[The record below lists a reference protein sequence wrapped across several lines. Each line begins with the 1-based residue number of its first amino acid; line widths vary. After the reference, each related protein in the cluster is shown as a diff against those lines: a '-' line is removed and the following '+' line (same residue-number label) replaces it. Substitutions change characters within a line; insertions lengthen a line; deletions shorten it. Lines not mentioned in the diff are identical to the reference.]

1 MENCWF
7 ILRQTHYPPPKD
19 GARAYYRVPDLRHL
33 NQVINGNPYPY
44 PRGIAVYEHRRGDL
58 KWEIESQNGVDL
70 SVKALLP
77 IPHAGGQR
85 SVSRFWEFEA
95 LDVIFIQPTRAY
107 IEDWLDDD
115 LVKGYIDKHKNLG
128 SWSLFMITG
137 LTIARGARGHQ
148 KEEDRHDIHADP
160 KVTVAAIADAGVG
173 VGVNKTNGLVSSFK
187 GSSDFIWSVQ
197 ITKISKHFF
206 SSDWN
211 YETHV
216 RGATYGLEYEKGDV
230 EGFLSIQGVVPSQ
243 IIKSGDSI
251 FVLPDE

>member
-1 MENCWF
+1 
-7 ILRQTHYPPPKD
+7 
-19 GARAYYRVPDLRHL
+19 
-33 NQVINGNPYPY
+33 
-44 PRGIAVYEHRRGDL
+44 
-58 KWEIESQNGVDL
+58 VDL

-77 IPHAGGQR
+77 IPHTGGQVSVGGGASYAFKR

-95 LDVIFIQPTRAY
+95 LDVIFIQPTKAY
-107 IEDWLDDD
+107 IEDCLDDD

-148 KEEDRHDIHADP
+148 KEKDRHDLHVDP

-173 VGVNKTNGLVSSFK
+173 VGVNQTNGLVSSFK

-211 YETHV
+211 YKTYA
-216 RGATYGLEYEKGDV
+216 RGATYGLEDEKEDV
-230 EGFLSIQGVVPSQ
+230 EGLLSAQGVVTSQ

>member
-7 ILRQTHYPPPKD
+7 ILRQSHYPPPKD
-19 GARAYYRVPDLRHL
+19 GIGPIQLGHIIPDLRHL

-58 KWEIESQNGVDL
+58 EWEIESQNGVNL
-70 SVKALLP
+70 SGKALLP
-77 IPHAGGQR
+77 IPHTGGLVSVGGGANYAFKR

-95 LDVIFIQPTRAY
+95 LDVMFIQPTRAY

-115 LVKGYIDKHKNLG
+115 QVKEYVDKHKNLG

-160 KVTVAAIADAGVG
+160 KV
-173 VGVNKTNGLVSSFK
+173 
-187 GSSDFIWSVQ
+187 
-197 ITKISKHFF
+197 
-206 SSDWN
+206 
-211 YETHV
+211 
-216 RGATYGLEYEKGDV
+216 
-230 EGFLSIQGVVPSQ
+230 
-243 IIKSGDSI
+243 
-251 FVLPDE
+251 